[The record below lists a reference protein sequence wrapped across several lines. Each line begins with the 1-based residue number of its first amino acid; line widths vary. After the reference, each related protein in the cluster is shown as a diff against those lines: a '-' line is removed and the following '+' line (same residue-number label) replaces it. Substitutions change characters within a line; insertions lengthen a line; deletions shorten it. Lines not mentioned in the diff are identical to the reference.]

1 MLTCKYE
8 HLEQPVKPILFC
20 ASQPSEHTK
29 FGTKEHGMKTSA
41 LDLRVNGIIF
51 LVRVDQTPPLL
62 GNDTFCRKMEILFE
76 LRGRCQLSL

>member
-1 MLTCKYE
+1 M
-8 HLEQPVKPILFC
+8 KPILFC
-20 ASQPSEHTK
+20 ALQRSEQDK

-62 GNDTFCRKMEILFE
+62 GKDTFCPKMEILFE